1 MHRTLVP
8 FLMVT
13 ALLLALPA
21 AATEEGGGWQR
32 SPSQSFTVPAGALC
46 PFTLQADVVADQV
59 MTKVVATFADGSPRA
74 QRFVGELVYRFTN
87 ADRGTSVERNLSGD
101 GFVEYERDGAA
112 TWTYAGP
119 AAFAFFPGDSL
130 APGLWVLHGL
140 HVITVAADGSRR
152 QLVVDDGPKENLCVT
167 LQ

>member
-1 MHRTLVP
+1 MHRTLVQ
-8 FLMVT
+8 FLMVA
-13 ALLLALPA
+13 ALLVAVPTA
-21 AATEEGGGWQR
+21 AAEGDGWQR

-59 MTKVVATFADGSPRA
+59 MTKVVSTFADGSPRA
-74 QRFVGELVYRFTN
+74 QLFVGELVYRFTN

-101 GFVEYERDGAA
+101 GFVEYARDGAA

-119 AAFAFFPGDSL
+119 AAFAFFPGDTL

-140 HVITVAADGSRR
+140 HVIDVAADGSRR